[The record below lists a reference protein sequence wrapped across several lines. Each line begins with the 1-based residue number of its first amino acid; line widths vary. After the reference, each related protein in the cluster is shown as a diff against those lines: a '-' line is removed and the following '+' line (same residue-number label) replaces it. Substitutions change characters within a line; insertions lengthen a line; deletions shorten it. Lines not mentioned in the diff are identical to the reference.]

1 MNFMNVPQ
9 GRPPSFV
16 AVFAS
21 ALAAMFGVQSDKNRS
36 RDFAHG
42 RPVHYVLVGIVLTIA
57 FVFGVWM
64 LVKFALSLAGV

>member
-1 MNFMNVPQ
+1 MTSPQ
-9 GRPPSFV
+9 NRPPGLV

-21 ALAAMFGVQSDKNRS
+21 SIAAMFGVQSDRNRQ

-42 RPVHYVLVGIVLTIA
+42 RPMHFIIVGTILTIA